1 MPFGLAAARC
11 LLQRLYWIIA
21 EVCPHAQHAGRGT
34 VDARVPGVLGCWGAP
49 PEGGLAPGLVDPGY
63 EEKPAWFKE
72 SFLDIREDLAEAA
85 AANRR
90 VILYLYQDGCPYCAK
105 LLREGFADQ
114 EIGALARGAFDVIAL
129 NLWGDREVTGLAG
142 EQTSEKAFAAGL
154 KVQFT
159 PTLLMLNE
167 EGQTVLRIDG
177 YFPPHR
183 PRTALDYVAQRRDR
197 LGERFQDFYLV
208 ADPKAASDKFHT
220 EGGFLS
226 PPLRL
231 ARTKAGVRRPLVVMF
246 EQPTCAACDELH
258 QDILRREPLAWSL
271 TAFDAAVVNAWSKET
286 VETRDG
292 RDLPLKA
299 WSSELG
305 IQYTPSLVFFD
316 PEGREV
322 FRAAG
327 YLKAFHIHGALDY
340 VATGAYRWQPNFQ
353 RYLEAR
359 RSALEARGF
368 KVDLMD

>member
-1 MPFGLAAARC
+1 MRNLPIAALSMLVSLA
-11 LLQRLYWIIA
+11 
-21 EVCPHAQHAGRGT
+21 
-34 VDARVPGVLGCWGAP
+34 CWGAP
-49 PEGGLAPGLVDPGY
+49 PEGGLAPGLVNPGY
-63 EEKPAWFKE
+63 EEKPAWFKD

-90 VILYLYQDGCPYCAK
+90 VILYFYQDGCPYCAK

-114 EIGALARGAFDVIAL
+114 EIAALTRGAFDVIAL

-159 PTLLMLNE
+159 PTLLMLDE
-167 EGQTVLRIDG
+167 DGRVVLRIDG

-183 PRTALDYVAQRRDR
+183 LRTALTYVAQRR
-197 LGERFQDFYLV
+197 ERAGQSFQDFYL
-208 ADPKAASDKFHT
+208 ASDPKAASGRLYT

-231 ARTKAGVRRPLVVMF
+231 ARTKGGVGRPLVVMF

-271 TAFDAAVVNAWSKET
+271 TAFDAVLVNAWSNET
-286 VETRDG
+286 VQTPDG
-292 RDLPLKA
+292 REVPLRA
-299 WSSELG
+299 WSAELG
-305 IQYTPSLVFFD
+305 IEYTPSLVFFD
-316 PEGREV
+316 AEGREV
-322 FRAAG
+322 FRTAG

-340 VATGAYRWQPNFQ
+340 VATGAYRSQPNFQ

-359 RSALEARGF
+359 RHAMEARGF
-368 KVDLMD
+368 KVDLME